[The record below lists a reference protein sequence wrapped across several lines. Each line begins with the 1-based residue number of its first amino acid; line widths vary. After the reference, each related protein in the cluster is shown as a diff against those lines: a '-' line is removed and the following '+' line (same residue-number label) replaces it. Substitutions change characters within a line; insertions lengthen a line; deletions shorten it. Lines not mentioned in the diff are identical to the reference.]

1 MLHAGTLCYV
11 KSTDCIRAAVA
22 LLLPALICLIMT
34 FKVWWQWIS
43 ESANVWTLA
52 LRLLSRKKMRVKGR
66 NNKGDT
72 IHHLKPWA
80 DRKVLKLWPS
90 PSQPAAVLAHS
101 ALYWTVSIRQQTLQ
115 CDTTQWQA
123 TVFPNGKQ
131 LHTQWLLQWLLM
143 RLIRWGNGHVI
154 MCV

>member
-1 MLHAGTLCYV
+1 MFHAVTLRYL

-22 LLLPALICLIMT
+22 LLLPALICLIIT
-34 FKVWWQWIS
+34 FKVWCHFS
-43 ESANVWTLA
+43 ESANAWTLA
-52 LRLLSRKKMRVKGR
+52 PRLLSEKKKMRAMGR
-66 NNKGDT
+66 NNKENT

-80 DRKVLKLWPS
+80 DRKVLRLWPS
-90 PSQPAAVLAHS
+90 PSHPTAVLAHS
-101 ALYWTVSIRQQTLQ
+101 TLYWTVSIRQQTLQ